1 MINAQTTLANLV
13 NNRVLD
19 LEDFYSITL
28 ETKNRLNLQG
38 KFTFQLASNIKKAFK
53 GLQIDSEIGDNG
65 FVELRVTYNDTKIR
79 ITLT

>member
-38 KFTFQLASNIKKAFK
+38 KFNFQLASNIKKAFK

>member
-65 FVELRVTYNDTKIR
+65 FVELRVTYNDTKLR